1 MQTEIELL
9 NYLKN
14 FIISKEIFNIDIKY
28 EDLDILKKYY
38 DNTYEKVSVLVM
50 DDEYVGITFDN
61 LDRINEFLNEDGTL
75 NVKSVGVVKE
85 VVDDALNGVR
95 NCNYYSFRSNWVT
108 SFSDNQI
115 AYKGNR
121 FK

>member
-9 NYLKN
+9 NYLKILLTVCYVNNSKKSCFFSKNYLKN

-61 LDRINEFLNEDGTL
+61 LDKINTL
-75 NVKSVGVVKE
+75 IKKVS
-85 VVDDALNGVR
+85 
-95 NCNYYSFRSNWVT
+95 
-108 SFSDNQI
+108 
-115 AYKGNR
+115 
-121 FK
+121 

>member
-1 MQTEIELL
+1 MKTEIELL

-61 LDRINEFLNEDGTL
+61 LEKINTL
-75 NVKSVGVVKE
+75 IKKVS
-85 VVDDALNGVR
+85 
-95 NCNYYSFRSNWVT
+95 
-108 SFSDNQI
+108 
-115 AYKGNR
+115 
-121 FK
+121 

>member
-61 LDRINEFLNEDGTL
+61 LDKINTL
-75 NVKSVGVVKE
+75 IKKLVKTR
-85 VVDDALNGVR
+85 LL
-95 NCNYYSFRSNWVT
+95 
-108 SFSDNQI
+108 
-115 AYKGNR
+115 
-121 FK
+121 

>member
-1 MQTEIELL
+1 MKTEIELL

-61 LDRINEFLNEDGTL
+61 LDRINEFLNEDGKIKTL
-75 NVKSVGVVKE
+75 
-85 VVDDALNGVR
+85 AM
-95 NCNYYSFRSNWVT
+95 
-108 SFSDNQI
+108 
-115 AYKGNR
+115 
-121 FK
+121 